1 MWMECGCAAQRLGMM
16 DCCCLSVGWQHCLR
30 SVCGQAAPEP
40 EGQNSLVEQGRSG
53 GVMWVLM
60 LGCTET
66 RIHPYFLFP
75 AAYFLFPAVPEQ
87 QMGLKMQACAAAA
100 PSGVSVRK

>member
-1 MWMECGCAAQRLGMM
+1 MCSTKIRDDGL
-16 DCCCLSVGWQHCLR
+16 LLP
-30 SVCGQAAPEP
+30 VCGMAALSEIC
-40 EGQNSLVEQGRSG
+40 VWSG
-53 GVMWVLM
+53 SPRARGAKLTGGTGDIWWCYVGAHAGMHRN
-60 LGCTET
+60 